1 MENVLLTK
9 KNFLVCPDINVCTDI
24 NIDEHTSLLDNF
36 CGIVCHTIHK
46 FNSSERQP
54 NTVVYFIG
62 DIGKNYAKLKMENV
76 KYLKVI
82 KEHSIN
88 YKETSDYQLI
98 SKGEVPLNVHNVG
111 ILFPKLFDDD
121 IDHFDEVTKAHQ
133 FQSLTESNKKGTAFR
148 KGIYLTD
155 VKESDN
161 EIKFKLLRC
170 STNLSGPT
178 DNLRDADKYLIGK
191 VNTNV
196 RYFLEKEATLNHVL
210 AQVYQNQIIEED
222 GQTKE
227 RKAKISVHS
236 DKTKDMP
243 KTGLIAFTTLY
254 KGYTGKHHFNQPDTK
269 HIKKSKENS
278 YDCTFKGNSVLTRL
292 RFRLKSVVKDESLT
306 PDFDVVLYPNSV
318 FVIPLSTNRL
328 YTHEIVPSQM
338 PVADIPTRMGYVI
351 RCSNTDAVFRD
362 NKTYIV
368 KDGKY
373 IELEEQTEEGV
384 RELKEK
390 YFKENVGIEMVTYD
404 DVHFSLN
411 KGDYTKPL
419 V

>member
-1 MENVLLTK
+1 MNPNMENVLLTK
-9 KNFLVCPDINVCTDI
+9 KNFLIYLGVDIYKYESLI
-24 NIDEHTSLLDNF
+24 NNF

-62 DIGKNYAKLKMENV
+62 DIGKNYGKLKMENV

-82 KEHSIN
+82 KEDSIN
-88 YKETSDYQLI
+88 YKETEDYQLI
-98 SKGEVPLNVHNVG
+98 SVGEVPLNVHNVG
-111 ILFPKLFDDD
+111 IMFPRLFNDEV
-121 IDHFDEVTKAHQ
+121 DHFQEITKAHQ
-133 FQSLTESNKKGTAFR
+133 LQSLTESNKKGVAFR

-155 VKESDN
+155 VKEKDN
-161 EIKFKLLRC
+161 EVEFKLLRC
-170 STNLSGPT
+170 STNLDGPT
-178 DNLRDADKYLIGK
+178 DNLREADKYVIGK

-222 GQTKE
+222 GQVKE

-243 KTGLIAFTTLY
+243 KSGLIAFTSLY
-254 KGYTGKHHFNQPDTK
+254 QGYTGKGHFNQPETK
-269 HIKKSKENS
+269 HIKKGKENP
-278 YDCTFKGNSVLTRL
+278 YDCTFKGNSVLTKL
-292 RFRLKSVVKDESLT
+292 RFRLKSVVKDKTLT
-306 PDFDVVLYPNSV
+306 LDFDVVLYPNSV

-338 PVADIPTRMGYVI
+338 PVSDIPTRMGYVI
-351 RCSNTDAVFRD
+351 RCSNTNAVFRD

-368 KDGKY
+368 KNGKY
-373 IELEEQTEEGV
+373 IELEEATEQGV
-384 RELKEK
+384 KELKEK

-411 KGDYTKPL
+411 KGDYTKPI